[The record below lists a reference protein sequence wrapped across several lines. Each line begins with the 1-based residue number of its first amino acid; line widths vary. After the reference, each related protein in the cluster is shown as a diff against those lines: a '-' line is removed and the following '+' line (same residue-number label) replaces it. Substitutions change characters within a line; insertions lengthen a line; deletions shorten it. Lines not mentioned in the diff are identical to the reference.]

1 MKNIIYSTIIFLC
14 FSNSSFSQ
22 MDDGKY
28 KFANN
33 EITLSFT
40 ITGDGWQIKE
50 IKITNNTTKKI
61 VTGQGEWFRVNLNG
75 VDADYDGPEG
85 WYQIQTSECNYEFNV
100 PSNKLTLS
108 QYDCKKGIKEKKYQ
122 LLKNKKN

>member
-1 MKNIIYSTIIFLC
+1 MKKIIYSIIILC

-22 MDDGKY
+22 MNDGKY

-40 ITGDGWQIKE
+40 ITDDGFQIKE

-61 VTGQGEWFRVNLNG
+61 VTGEGEWFTVNTNG
-75 VDADYDGPEG
+75 ADSEGPNA
-85 WYQIQTSECNYEFNV
+85 WYQIQTAECNYEFNV

-108 QYDCKKGIKEKKYQ
+108 QYDCKKGLKEKKYQ
-122 LLKNKKN
+122 LLKK

>member
-1 MKNIIYSTIIFLC
+1 MKKIIYSIIILC

-22 MDDGKY
+22 MNDGKY

-40 ITGDGWQIKE
+40 ITDEGFQIKE
-50 IKITNNTTKKI
+50 INITNNTTKKI
-61 VTGQGEWFRVNLNG
+61 LPGEGEWFKVNLNG
-75 VDADYDGPEG
+75 VDADYNGPEG
-85 WYQIQTSECNYEFNV
+85 WYQIQTAECNYEFNV

-108 QYDCKKGIKEKKYQ
+108 QYDCKKGLKEKKYQ
-122 LLKNKKN
+122 LLKK